1 MKLFYRKSGQG
12 QPLIIL
18 HGLFGQNDNWG
29 TLGRQFAE
37 QGFEVYL
44 VDLRNHGLSP
54 HSDVWNY
61 QVMSDD
67 ILELINDNNL
77 KQVILMGHSMGGKV
91 AMQFAIQHPEL
102 LDKLIVVDIAPKYYP
117 PHNLDVL
124 NALNAVDFSIVKSR
138 KEVESILSETLTD
151 FGTKQFLLKNIY
163 WKENTE
169 LDWRFNLKVITKLIE
184 NVGEAIPLGKRTE
197 SGERRTEENSQLPT
211 PLPVEKRTENGERR
225 TGNNSQLPTPDPAL
239 STTSS
244 TPTLFIRGEKSNYIL
259 DEDLNLIHDIFPQSK
274 LETIADA
281 PHWVHAEKPK
291 EFFECV
297 IRFIKNANY

>member
-1 MKLFYRKSGQG
+1 MNKIDDEDSTNQLPLLRRGLGRGLFFRKSGQG
-12 QPLIIL
+12 QALIIM

-77 KQVILMGHSMGGKV
+77 QHVILMGHSMGGKV

-163 WKENTE
+163 WKEDTE
-169 LDWRFNLKVITKLIE
+169 LDWRFNLKAITPQIE
-184 NVGEAIPLGKRTE
+184 NVGAAIPVGKRVE
-197 SGERRTEENSQLPT
+197 RGEY
-211 PLPVEKRTENGERR
+211 R
-225 TGNNSQLPTPDPAL
+225 TGENPQHPTHDPAL
-239 STTSS
+239 NTASS

-259 DEDLNLIHDIFPQSK
+259 DDDLNLIHDIFPNSK

-297 IRFIKNANY
+297 MGFIKNANY